1 MKKTSPQETAGHN
14 SVPPNKPHYCGSGL
28 LLDYPLEKLFEWC
41 FLNWVLIRHHKFWE
55 IGHFW
60 EFQMKET
67 NSENLGSKRE
77 TLAKEKG
84 KGMFEKKTSP
94 QEASGHYSVPPNKLH

>member
-1 MKKTSPQETAGHN
+1 
-14 SVPPNKPHYCGSGL
+14 
-28 LLDYPLEKLFEWC
+28 
-41 FLNWVLIRHHKFWE
+41 
-55 IGHFW
+55 
-60 EFQMKET
+60 MKET